1 MEEVAYA
8 GIVAVALDHLVR
20 FPPIADIRSSRS
32 IDETGCREFRM
43 SKCPRHSNAAD
54 VRHLSPKRESVVKSL
69 VTLGFWAFA
78 TALVAAPPAANFN
91 PTIAQKA
98 AALGPGQYVWGTGR
112 ASSGPLLLT
121 IDLTAQ
127 RVMVY
132 RDGALIA
139 AATISTGSAGRETP
153 TGVFTIL
160 EKKVMHRSST
170 YDDAPMPYMQ
180 RLTSKG
186 IAIHAGDLPGYPASH
201 GCIRLPNE
209 FAKRLYG
216 VTEIGTPVMI
226 TDATEIAEQ
235 ERRAA
240 NYARAHEDYVRTTIE
255 QRTAAARAL
264 INFNKAKAAHEKI
277 RRQHEA
283 EMAKYRSEIASK

>member
-1 MEEVAYA
+1 M
-8 GIVAVALDHLVR
+8 
-20 FPPIADIRSSRS
+20 
-32 IDETGCREFRM
+32 
-43 SKCPRHSNAAD
+43 
-54 VRHLSPKRESVVKSL
+54 VKSL
-69 VTLGFWAFA
+69 VALGFLAFA
-78 TALVAAPPAANFN
+78 TVAVAAQPATNRNA
-91 PTIAQKA
+91 TIAERA
-98 AALGPGQYVWGTGR
+98 AALGPGQYVWETKS

-139 AATISTGSAGRETP
+139 ASAISTGSMGRKTP

-160 EKKVMHRSST
+160 EKKVMHRSIT

-209 FAKRLYG
+209 FAKQLYG

-226 TDATEIAEQ
+226 TDDAEIAEQ
-235 ERRAA
+235 RRIAAEYRRAQED
-240 NYARAHEDYVRTTIE
+240 YARTKAE
-255 QRTAAARAL
+255 QQAAADRVL
-264 INFNKAKAAHEKI
+264 INFARAKAAHEKI
-277 RRQHEA
+277 QRQHEA